1 MNGAV
6 SPRRQRHSTLDRR
19 LLDLATA
26 LGTRA
31 HISSLMR
38 IERLALRRALDVPE
52 EPGDGHIEYLGDRHQ
67 SRSAQAVCTDFIFLD
82 LLGGNSYRLG
92 KLKLRYAEHS
102 PALSNLPSNRLVDWG
117 RFPRLHAMDTLD
129 TTLH

>member
-1 MNGAV
+1 MDAAV

-52 EPGDGHIEYLGDRHQ
+52 EPGDGHVECLSDRHQ
-67 SRSAQAVCTDFIFLD
+67 SRSTQAVRADFIFLD
-82 LLGGNSYRLG
+82 LLGGNSYRPG
-92 KLKLRYAEHS
+92 ELRLRHAEHS
-102 PALSNLPSNRLVDWG
+102 PALSNLPSNRLVDG
-117 RFPRLHAMDTLD
+117 RRSARLHAMGWLD